1 MLRIKTISELK
12 ERLPE
17 VVDRINTLKIYFDTA
32 TMMLQD
38 IQKWTIDGKGGYWGS
53 LKAYV
58 ETLKNQ
64 MDYYAEIEYLQ
75 GLVNKYCK

>member
-38 IQKWTIDGKGGYWGS
+38 IQGWTIDGKGGYLGS
-53 LKAYV
+53 LKAYA

-64 MDYYAEIEYLQ
+64 MDYYAEMEYLQ
-75 GLVNKYCK
+75 GLINKYCK